1 LLQAVLDV
9 MSLSPEDK
17 SLFVSRLDS
26 KDLSAT
32 VDQKTLIHLL
42 LRAEGRAK
50 HQDSRHPTPSGLHVD
65 RVMPQHALEGSKWRR
80 TKVSRVLEMV

>member
-1 LLQAVLDV
+1 MALSRLLQAVLDV

-32 VDQKTLIHLL
+32 VDQKALIHLL

-50 HQDSRHPTPSGLHVD
+50 HQDSRHPTP
-65 RVMPQHALEGSKWRR
+65 KWRR